1 MPHRFRM
8 ELLCIFRVPSGM
20 KEVMTL
26 ALLFIWGFSEG
37 QDPWKNIYSQHA
49 WAERDQWQKADR
61 LIDLL
66 KISPGSRVA
75 DVGCH
80 EGYMTFKLA
89 REVGSTGLVYAVDVE
104 SVKLEKLEKSVA
116 ENNLEQIKVVKG
128 QNDNPNLPV
137 NILDAVIILDTYH
150 EMDEHDDMLRHIRA
164 ALKKGGRLLICEPI
178 ADARRSLSRSEQ
190 EKKHELAMEHALN
203 DLKHAGF
210 RIQFQKDNFID
221 RTKQKGDRMW
231 VVLASKE

>member
-1 MPHRFRM
+1 MKQVM
-8 ELLCIFRVPSGM
+8 ALIFV
-20 KEVMTL
+20 V
-26 ALLFIWGFSEG
+26 AWGFSHG

-49 WAERDQWQKADR
+49 WAERDQWQRADR

-66 KISPGSRVA
+66 KIGPGSRVA

-104 SVKLEKLEKSVA
+104 TIKLEKLEKRAA
-116 ENNLEQIKVVKG
+116 ENNLDQVKVVKG
-128 QNDNPNLPV
+128 QDDNPNLPA
-137 NILDAVIILDTYH
+137 NTLDAVIILDTYH
-150 EMDEHDDMLRHIRA
+150 EMDEHDHMLQHIRA

-178 ADARRSLSRSEQ
+178 ADARRSLSRSDQ
-190 EKKHELAMEHALN
+190 EKKHELAMEYALD
-203 DLKHAGF
+203 DLKNAGF

-231 VVLASKE
+231 VVLAVKE